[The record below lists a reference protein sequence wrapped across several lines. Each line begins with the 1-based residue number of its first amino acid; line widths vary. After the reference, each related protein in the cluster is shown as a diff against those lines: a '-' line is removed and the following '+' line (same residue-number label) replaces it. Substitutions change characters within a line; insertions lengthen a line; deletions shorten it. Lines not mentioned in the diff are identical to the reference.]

1 MKTKAYI
8 AASSLLES
16 VIAIAIISGCLL
28 VGLQVFS
35 SINNSTPPIDYYNQQ
50 QHLRTNLANL
60 TLPEIT
66 RAKGYSINTEKANTY
81 IESTQGNLQTLRV
94 ESAYKGVD
102 TGFNLWILNTNTP

>member
-1 MKTKAYI
+1 MKTRAYI
-8 AASSLLES
+8 TASSLLES

-35 SINNSTPPIDYYNQQ
+35 SINNSTPPIDYYKQQ

-60 TLPEIT
+60 TLPELSRLNGFSIT
-66 RAKGYSINTEKANTY
+66 TEQATTY
-81 IESTQGNLQTLRV
+81 VESSLGNLQTLRV
-94 ESAYKGVD
+94 ESVYKGIN